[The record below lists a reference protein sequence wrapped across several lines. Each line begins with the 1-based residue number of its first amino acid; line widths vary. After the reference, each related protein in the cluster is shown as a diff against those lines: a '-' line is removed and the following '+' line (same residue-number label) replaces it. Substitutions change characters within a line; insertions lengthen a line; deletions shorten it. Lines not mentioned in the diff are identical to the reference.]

1 MKLLIQIPCYNEAK
15 SLPLLCQS
23 LPRSVNG
30 FDSVEWVV
38 INDGSS
44 DRTAE
49 VARECGVDHVV
60 DHPTNQGLAKAFMT
74 GLGFCLEHGAD
85 VIVNTDADNQYD
97 SRDIEALVR
106 PVVEGKANFV
116 VGERPISSIREF
128 SLLKRVLQRIGSW
141 VVRVVSGTSVPDAP
155 SGFRAFSRDAAKR
168 MMVYSDYTY
177 TLETII
183 QAGLSDMAV
192 ASVPVRVNPSV
203 RRSRLVKSVF
213 SYVWKSI
220 FTIARIFVVYRPFAF
235 FGSIGLGLMVSG
247 FLIGLRFL
255 CYYFFGDGEGK
266 VQSLILASMLMGM
279 GFQTVLIAFL
289 ADLVSANRK
298 LIERL
303 RVMMMKD

>member
-1 MKLLIQIPCYNEAK
+1 
-15 SLPLLCQS
+15 
-23 LPRSVNG
+23 
-30 FDSVEWVV
+30 
-38 INDGSS
+38 
-44 DRTAE
+44 
-49 VARECGVDHVV
+49 VDHA
-60 DHPTNQGLAKAFMT
+60 TIQRLAKAFMT

-106 PVVEGKANFV
+106 PVVEGKAGFV

-235 FGSIGLGLMVSG
+235 FGSIGLGLMLSG

-255 CYYFFGDGEGK
+255 CYFFFGDGEGK